1 MKQLLHI
8 ILAVLSLSAV
18 LTGCHRDNYRTY
30 EGGVWNTTFRIV
42 YNSPVSLDDSIRA
55 AMKRVELSLSPFN
68 DSSTIARINHGD
80 SIPADSLV
88 RRIFLASQKVN
99 RVSAG
104 AFDPTVAPLI
114 NAWGFGYRN
123 GTGAPSDAEIDSM
136 LCLVGITDCHI
147 DSLGYIIKKHP
158 LTEFNFSAIT
168 KGFGCDAVA
177 ETLRRNGVTDY
188 MIEIGGEIALSG
200 LNPHHN
206 PWRIMVERPD
216 TALVRQGLTVIS
228 PGEGGVATSGNYR
241 NYHVTDTATTWH
253 TINPVTGRPAPARI
267 LSATVIAS
275 SAMIADALAT
285 SCMAMESDSALRM
298 IEAIPDA
305 DAMLILPDLTVITTS
320 SFPEK

>member
-1 MKQLLHI
+1 MKQFLSI
-8 ILAVLSLSAV
+8 ILTALSVSIL
-18 LTGCHRDNYRTY
+18 LTGCRHDNYRTY

-68 DSSTIARINHGD
+68 ESSTISRINRGD
-80 SIPADSLV
+80 SVPADSLV
-88 RRIFLASQKVN
+88 RRIFLASQEVN
-99 RVSAG
+99 RASAG

-123 GTGAPSDAEIDSM
+123 GSGTPSDEEIDSM
-136 LCLVGITDCHI
+136 LCLVGIADCRI
-147 DSLGYIIKKHP
+147 DTLGYIIKKHP

-206 PWRIMVERPD
+206 QWRIMVERPD
-216 TALVRQGLTVIS
+216 TALVRRGMTVIT

-241 NYHVTDTATTWH
+241 NFHVTDSATTWH
-253 TINPVTGRPAPARI
+253 TINSVTGRPAPAHI
-267 LSATVIAS
+267 LSATVIAP
-275 SAMIADALAT
+275 SAMMADALAT
-285 SCMAMESDSALRM
+285 SCMAMEPDSALKM
-298 IEAIPDA
+298 IEALPDA
-305 DAMLILPDLTVITTS
+305 HAMLILPDLTVVTTS